1 MAGLIGHIVNRAA
14 TGGDRRVEAA
24 PAVILRAPE
33 SFSQLD
39 ECLAEMRAEGVETL
53 VIDGGD
59 GTVREVISR
68 APEIW
73 GGAPIRYA
81 IAPNGNTNLIARHA
95 GGVPPGRVAALA
107 EPGGGERATR
117 LPVMKVERA
126 GEQALRGFILGAGAY
141 ETATRFAQEEIGA
154 RHARQ
159 VMETVMK
166 VLRSAELR
174 APTAMGLARD
184 GGEMV
189 EEARLAAAFT
199 TFTKPLI
206 LGLNPFATA
215 EAGPIRMID
224 IAANPPRLVLAA
236 GFLAAGKPRK
246 WMRGHYRVGACE
258 TASLRLSTGFV
269 MDGERFEPGADGLLR
284 LSAAETAT
292 FLSL

>member
-24 PAVILRAPE
+24 SGVILRAPE

-39 ECLAEMRAEGVETL
+39 DYLAEMRAAGVETL

-59 GTVREVISR
+59 GTVREVVSR
-68 APEIW
+68 APDIW
-73 GGAPIRYA
+73 GDAPLRYA

-95 GGVPPGRVAALA
+95 GGVPVDRIASLVETEAAARLTRIPVLKA
-107 EPGGGERATR
+107 EREGER
-117 LPVMKVERA
+117 V
-126 GEQALRGFILGAGAY
+126 LRGFILGAGAY
-141 ETATRFAQEEIGA
+141 ETATRFAQKEIGA
-154 RHARQ
+154 RHGRQ

-174 APTAMGLARD
+174 APTDMAIARD
-184 GGEMV
+184 GGALAEGP
-189 EEARLAAAFT
+189 RLATAFT
-199 TFTKPLI
+199 TFVKPLI
-206 LGLNPFATA
+206 LGLNPFATK
-215 EAGPIRMID
+215 ETGPIRMID

-236 GFLAAGKPRK
+236 GFLAAGRPRK
-246 WMRGHYRVGACE
+246 WMRDHYRVGACE
-258 TASLRLSTGFV
+258 TATLRLSTGFV
-269 MDGERFEPGADGLLR
+269 MDGERFEPGADGLIH